1 MLCDRRER
9 WLKHSF
15 SHRAPLLLSA
25 LRAMGRNN
33 QCRLLV
39 DLVRSAQEEEVK
51 SDLRAKLRQWLA
63 LRVVRMGWHRR
74 LFGLTGNRL
83 KMIKQYGRFNAL
95 RDSDDERTGAP
106 RRRAPPRRRQPE
118 LQ

>member
-1 MLCDRRER
+1 
-9 WLKHSF
+9 
-15 SHRAPLLLSA
+15 
-25 LRAMGRNN
+25 MGRNN

-39 DLVRSAQEEEVK
+39 DLVRSAQEEEAK
-51 SDLRAKLRQWLA
+51 SDLRALLWQWLA

-83 KMIKQYGRFNAL
+83 KMIKQYGRLNAL